1 MVLAIETGYS
11 ATVKAILSHYRV
23 IVYEIPHD
31 LCSKATRSIFCGN
44 EEVIHISP
52 QTNKPPSLINHF

>member
-11 ATVKAILSHYRV
+11 ATVKAILTHYRV

-44 EEVIHISP
+44 EEVITHP
-52 QTNKPPSLINHF
+52 

>member
-1 MVLAIETGYS
+1 MAIETGYS
-11 ATVKAILSHYRV
+11 ATVKAILTHYRV

-44 EEVIHISP
+44 EEVITLTLTLTEP
-52 QTNKPPSLINHF
+52 